1 MSASGDRS
9 GGAGR
14 LAGFAWCS
22 YDWANSGFPTVI
34 MTFVY
39 GLYFAKAVAP
49 SEVQG
54 TSLWAFAVGAS
65 GLAVAVASPVL
76 GAIADAAGRAK
87 PWVGVFTVLC
97 IAATLLLWTVTPEN
111 RWVVVALIAVAVAN
125 FAFEMGTVF
134 YNAMLPRIAPP
145 GMIGRLS
152 GWGWGVGY
160 IGGLGCLVACLL
172 LLIRPD
178 PPLFG
183 LDKASAEPVRAT
195 AILVALWFGLFAV
208 PFFALVPDAPSRERL
223 SAATAVR
230 SGLRSLV
237 ATFGHVRKFRNVA
250 LYLFAHMVYADG
262 LNTLFTIGGVY
273 VGVTFGMDFDEIL
286 IFAIAMNVFAGIG
299 AFAFGWIDDRI
310 GPKPTIVIAL
320 LALAAIGIG
329 LILIG
334 TDPWAGLASALADGI
349 RPASPGLADAVMN
362 EKTWLWGLAMPLGIF
377 LGPAQSASRSLMARL
392 APPDLTAEFF
402 GLYALSGKATAFVGP
417 FVYGLVTGIT
427 GNQRFG
433 LATIIVFILAGL
445 ALLLPVRAPG
455 RSQRTDP
462 T

>member
-1 MSASGDRS
+1 MPASGDRP

-87 PWVGVFTVLC
+87 PWVGAFVLC
-97 IAATLLLWTVTPEN
+97 IAATLLLWAVTPEN
-111 RWVVVALIAVAVAN
+111 RWVVVALVAVAVAN
-125 FAFEMGTVF
+125 FAFEMATVF
-134 YNAMLPRIAPP
+134 YNAMLPQIAPP
-145 GMIGRLS
+145 SMIGRLS

-160 IGGLGCLVACLL
+160 IGGLGCLAACLL

-195 AILVALWFGLFAV
+195 AVLVALWFGLFAV

-223 SAATAVR
+223 SAAAAVC
-230 SGLRSLV
+230 
-237 ATFGHVRKFRNVA
+237 A
-250 LYLFAHMVYADG
+250 
-262 LNTLFTIGGVY
+262 
-273 VGVTFGMDFDEIL
+273 
-286 IFAIAMNVFAGIG
+286 
-299 AFAFGWIDDRI
+299 
-310 GPKPTIVIAL
+310 
-320 LALAAIGIG
+320 
-329 LILIG
+329 
-334 TDPWAGLASALADGI
+334 
-349 RPASPGLADAVMN
+349 PAC
-362 EKTWLWGLAMPLGIF
+362 E
-377 LGPAQSASRSLMARL
+377 R
-392 APPDLTAEFF
+392 
-402 GLYALSGKATAFVGP
+402 
-417 FVYGLVTGIT
+417 
-427 GNQRFG
+427 
-433 LATIIVFILAGL
+433 
-445 ALLLPVRAPG
+445 
-455 RSQRTDP
+455 
-462 T
+462 